1 MSKRSREES
10 DQELERR
17 DDRED
22 GTEEEQLQMKKSK
35 SLGEAELVHSSEK
48 ASTMSASPTA
58 SWETLPAELR
68 LRLFLFVGCAEVV
81 RVCRLV
87 SREWLA
93 LSDDETLWRAFYA
106 THLGPL
112 AAPPARVVRTRRGIG
127 PWQVCAVQALRELAR
142 AQARNRK
149 EIRKVTNQC
158 AYDTF
163 EWALSQGHDKVAISL
178 VERDPAFVHG
188 RYTRGITP
196 LMKAVPT
203 GRIPVIAALIQHGAS
218 VNAAD
223 SGGSTPLMAAA
234 CMALFDVVRFLLE
247 QPGLNIDAV
256 DLDGMSALHWAVWA
270 VQPDIVQLL
279 LDKGANP
286 LLLTTRGET
295 PLSLAKNPQVQAL
308 LQRLGTSQ
316 DQSPP

>member
-1 MSKRSREES
+1 MRAVLCLKR
-10 DQELERR
+10 
-17 DDRED
+17 
-22 GTEEEQLQMKKSK
+22 
-35 SLGEAELVHSSEK
+35 HS
-48 ASTMSASPTA
+48 TIQRT
-58 SWETLPAELR
+58 
-68 LRLFLFVGCAEVV
+68 VV
-81 RVCRLV
+81 L
-87 SREWLA
+87 
-93 LSDDETLWRAFYA
+93 
-106 THLGPL
+106 
-112 AAPPARVVRTRRGIG
+112 APP
-127 PWQVCAVQALRELAR
+127 E
-142 AQARNRK
+142 

-286 LLLTTRGET
+286 LLL
-295 PLSLAKNPQVQAL
+295 VQAL